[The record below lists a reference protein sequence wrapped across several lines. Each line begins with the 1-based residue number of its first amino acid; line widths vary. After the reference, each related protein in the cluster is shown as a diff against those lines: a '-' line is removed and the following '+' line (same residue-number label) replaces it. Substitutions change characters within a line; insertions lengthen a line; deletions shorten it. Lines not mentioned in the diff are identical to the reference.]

1 MEKKNILIS
10 FVVPCYNS
18 ASYMNR
24 CIDSLLV
31 SKDDVEIIIVDDGS
45 KDDTGKIADTYEK
58 RYPQTIRAVHKEN
71 GGHGSGVNTGL
82 KLAKGEYFKVV
93 DSDDWLDETSL
104 HTLIK
109 KIKEVNKNKQNVDLF
124 INNYV
129 YDHLYEHKQKTI
141 NFSNVFP
148 ENKLFT
154 WEDTGHFRSSQYII
168 MHSLVYKT
176 EVLRAAKLMLPE
188 HTFYADNIVAYQPLP
203 YVKTMCYLN
212 IDLYHYFIGRA
223 DQSVNEKVMMGR
235 VDQQIRVTKL
245 IIDAVNLNKLTS
257 KKLKNYLIK
266 YISMMLVI
274 TEIYLLMIGD
284 EVSLNKKNDI
294 WLYIKQKDPNLY
306 NVLMH
311 KTLSGLCKGYGKIS
325 NYIILKGYQGARYLF
340 KFN

>member
-18 ASYMNR
+18 ADYMAR

-31 SKDDVEIIIVDDGS
+31 VKNDVEIIIVDDGS
-45 KDDTGKIADTYEK
+45 KDNTGKIADEYAK
-58 RYPQTIRAVHKEN
+58 KYPTVISAVHKEN

-82 KLAKGEYFKVV
+82 RLAKGEYFKVV
-93 DSDDWLDETSL
+93 DSDDWLDKESL
-104 HTLIK
+104 LVLIK
-109 KIKEVNKNKQNVDLF
+109 KIKEVNSSHQNVDLF

-148 ENKLFT
+148 DNQIVG
-154 WEDTGHFRSSQYII
+154 WQDTGHFRSSQYII
-168 MHSLVYKT
+168 MHTLVYKT
-176 EVLRAAKLMLPE
+176 TILRDAHLLLPE
-188 HTFYADNIVAYQPLP
+188 HTFYVDNIVAYQPLP

-212 IDLYHYFIGRA
+212 IDLYHYFIGRE
-223 DQSVNEKVMMGR
+223 DQSVNEKVMIGR

-245 IIDAVNLNKLTS
+245 IIDAVDLNKL
-257 KKLKNYLIK
+257 KNRKLKNYLIK

-284 EVSLNKKNDI
+284 DEALKKKNDL
-294 WLYIKQKDPNLY
+294 WLYVRDKDLNLY
-306 NVLMH
+306 NTLMH
-311 KTLSGLCKGYGKIS
+311 KTLSGLCKGYGKIT
-325 NYIILKGYQGARYLF
+325 NFIILKGYQGARHLF